1 MVTIAFAVGT
11 AILGMVIYSAT
22 VERQRE
28 YGVLKAIGAR
38 NRVLY
43 RTVALQAL
51 VVAGAGALVG
61 IGLAAALAQL
71 IMALRPQFLI
81 VLEPAAVAWSFF
93 AGLAMALFAALLPV
107 RAIAGL
113 APAEIFRR

>member
-1 MVTIAFAVGT
+1 MIAIAFLVGT
-11 AILGMVIYSAT
+11 LVVGMVIYSAT

-28 YGVLKAIGAR
+28 YGVLKAIGAH
-38 NRVLY
+38 NRILY
-43 RTVALQAL
+43 RTVVAQAL
-51 VVAGAGALVG
+51 VVAGIGALVG
-61 IGLAAALAQL
+61 VGLAAAMAQL

-81 VLEPAAVAWSFF
+81 VLEPSAVAWSLV
-93 AGLAMALFAALLPV
+93 AGLVMALAAALVPV